1 MADDPTLADETRNAI
16 TDGST
21 EVVVSAASVWEIAIK
36 RSIGKLEAPDDL
48 LQQLSANRMAV
59 RPLDEHDV
67 WLAGNLPDHH
77 RDPFDRAIIAQALRG
92 GHRLAT
98 RDTRLAAYGVD
109 IVRA

>member
-1 MADDPTLADETRNAI
+1 MT
-16 TDGST
+16 
-21 EVVVSAASVWEIAIK
+21 
-36 RSIGKLEAPDDL
+36 
-48 LQQLSANRMAV
+48 V

-77 RDPFDRAIIAQALRG
+77 RDPFDRAIVAQALRG

-98 RDTRLAAYGVD
+98 RDAQLAAYGID